1 MIKRMR
7 EAGLTLDVRALFA
20 SPTLKGLA
28 EAVGGESR
36 AIAVPANL
44 IPAGCTEITPAM
56 LPLVSLSQSDIERI
70 VAGVPGGAANIQ
82 DIYRWRHSGRH
93 CFPPPID

>member
-1 MIKRMR
+1 MGEAESTIASIWAAVLKLERIGRNDNFFELGGHSLLAVTVIQRMR

-44 IPAGCTEITPAM
+44 IP
-56 LPLVSLSQSDIERI
+56 
-70 VAGVPGGAANIQ
+70 PG
-82 DIYRWRHSGRH
+82 WH
-93 CFPPPID
+93 